1 MNAKSEDRNYSP
13 EDLQEIRGRM
23 RAAINEGG
31 QTIVAAAAES
41 GIAYSTF
48 SAFMNGTYTGNNDKV
63 AGDAEIWLR
72 SRQEKQ
78 RTARTIPTAPEFLM
92 TPSAAAFISS
102 LRFAQAMPD
111 IAVIAG
117 GAGIGKTKTAEHY
130 AATNPNVWKVTM
142 EPNTSSVNTMLS
154 EICETLGIVERS
166 PTKFSSA
173 IRRRMIGSG
182 GLLIVDEAQH
192 LSTAA
197 LDQLRSLYDRSGVGV
212 AIIGNE
218 TVYSRLEGEGRKST
232 FAQLFS
238 RVGMRITQPRARP
251 ADTCELLKAWSVDD
265 KDELKFLKAIAQKP
279 GALRV
284 LTKVMQVASM
294 TAAGAGEQRSMKHY
308 RAAWE
313 RLTTSQ
319 DTTV

>member
-1 MNAKSEDRNYSP
+1 MNAKSEDRNFSID
-13 EDLQEIRGRM
+13 DLQEIRGRM

-31 QTIVAAAAES
+31 MTIVAAATES

-48 SAFMNGTYTGNNDKV
+48 SAFMNGTYSGNNDKV

-72 SRQEKQ
+72 SRLEKQ
-78 RTARTIPTAPEFLM
+78 RTARTIPTAPEFLL
-92 TPSAAAFISS
+92 TPTSDAIINS

-117 GAGIGKTKTAEHY
+117 GAGIGKTKTADHY
-130 AATNPNVWKVTM
+130 AMTHPNVWKVTM

-154 EICETLGIVERS
+154 EVCETMGVVERS

-192 LSTAA
+192 LTTAA
-197 LDQLRSLYDRSGVGV
+197 LDQLRTLHDRSGVGL

-218 TVYSRLEGEGRKST
+218 TVYARLEGEGRKSN

-238 RVGMRITQPRARP
+238 RVGMRITQQRARP
-251 ADTCELLKAWSVDD
+251 ADTCALLKAWNVED

-294 TAAGAGEQRSMKHY
+294 TAAGANEERSMKHY
-308 RAAWE
+308 RAAWD

-319 DTTV
+319 DMTV